1 MKDMR
6 EDLTSSPIPIDR
18 NRYSEDLEMWRSAR
32 DYYLE
37 WGWDDLADAANKQLA
52 RIAQAMAED
61 FLNGRTESLMGALI
75 VERKEEWRRS
85 S

>member
-1 MKDMR
+1 MC
-6 EDLTSSPIPIDR
+6 EDPTPKPIPVNR

-37 WGWDDLADAANKQLA
+37 RGWDDLADAADKQLV

-61 FLNGRTESLMGALI
+61 FLNGRTESLIGALI
-75 VERKEEWRRS
+75 VERKENWKRS